1 MCILSDGDRP
11 AHSYQLRAH
20 SCSSVRLRSRNL
32 VGVAVTSRVADAYV
46 CLCGR
51 DALPAK
57 QRRPRALDPTLAE
70 DSRT

>member
-11 AHSYQLRAH
+11 AHSCQLRAH